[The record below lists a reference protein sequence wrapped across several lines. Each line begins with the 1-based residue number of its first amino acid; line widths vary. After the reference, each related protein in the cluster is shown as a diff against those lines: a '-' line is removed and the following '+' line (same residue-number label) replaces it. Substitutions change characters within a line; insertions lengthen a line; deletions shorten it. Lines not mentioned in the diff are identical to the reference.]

1 MQLKEF
7 TKQYQLHLLPVS
19 HASVQLGDLV
29 QKGWLGGYRIKRSGT
44 GSNIFNR
51 FYDAEL
57 LSQPDWTALLSE
69 LQTPPCQVAALA
81 QLHLRNF
88 EKVSG
93 LFLQSLGA
101 EWTEKKIM
109 SMRIKSVC
117 ARVLP
122 DPLRMKV
129 DGMLEQLNAKQFRE
143 LIGPPGRVHLITEL
157 YYGALKLFIEKKFD
171 AELQSSAQKNNVAL
185 TLVNEGE
192 FINEY
197 DFENTAVPFAY
208 RLEKLKRFKG

>member
-1 MQLKEF
+1 
-7 TKQYQLHLLPVS
+7 
-19 HASVQLGDLV
+19 
-29 QKGWLGGYRIKRSGT
+29 
-44 GSNIFNR
+44 
-51 FYDAEL
+51 
-57 LSQPDWTALLSE
+57 
-69 LQTPPCQVAALA
+69 
-81 QLHLRNF
+81 
-88 EKVSG
+88 
-93 LFLQSLGA
+93 
-101 EWTEKKIM
+101 M

-171 AELQSSAQKNNVAL
+171 AELQSSAQKNKVAL